1 MKVKTTITFEVEYS
15 LEMDFFGTDDDEK
28 ALGIERACVI
38 EDPVVM
44 IDSFAARNRG
54 TFTTK
59 VERI

>member
-1 MKVKTTITFEVEYS
+1 MKVKTVIVFKVEYPLN
-15 LEMDFFGTDDDEK
+15 LEFYGTDEEK
-28 ALGIERACVI
+28 ALEMERACVI
-38 EDPVVM
+38 GDPVVI